1 MSPLSCAGGI
11 CGGLGATC
19 QTDNGA
25 QLSGYSAEDCVSV
38 SRPASPTSVLLELNR
53 NLCRLPTLQGYC
65 LYGECSPGY
74 PVGHTCTSS
83 NDCALPV
90 GAASG
95 SQPLQCSSGTC
106 GGYGDYCP
114 VNTPTT
120 TSWCSSGLACVNYQ
134 CALAASG
141 TARKRKRL
149 QQQMQKSLSRTW
161 QQQQLDSTESCG
173 DGSIRCPTG
182 GAAGAFEVG
191 QSTLVLIHLS
201 VLIPRPPALLAVHSR
216 RPEPRIMRW
225 LPGLGR
231 HRLFCTGECRTSEIR
246 CGTLPHW

>member
-1 MSPLSCAGGI
+1 MSKEPPLE
-11 CGGLGATC
+11 
-19 QTDNGA
+19 
-25 QLSGYSAEDCVSV
+25 AEALLV
-38 SRPASPTSVLLELNR
+38 PTFDS
-53 NLCRLPTLQGYC
+53 QGYC

-74 PVGHTCTSS
+74 PVGHTCSSS

-95 SQPLQCSSGTC
+95 AQPLQCSSGTC
-106 GGYGDYCP
+106 GGYGAYCP
-114 VNTPTT
+114 VNTQNSDST

-182 GAAGAFEVG
+182 GAPGAFEVRPKSSFRA
-191 QSTLVLIHLS
+191 STIAS
-201 VLIPRPPALLAVHSR
+201 
-216 RPEPRIMRW
+216 
-225 LPGLGR
+225 
-231 HRLFCTGECRTSEIR
+231 F
-246 CGTLPHW
+246 GT